1 MEDSTKP
8 AAPPATRW
16 WSMVFFLGGDVA
28 FCVGVG
34 VAVGVSGV
42 MAVLVEGAMV
52 AGGGAWREGL
62 ASWKRGSSI
71 KCPHAARRGRTPVL
85 FVRGSESRE

>member
-28 FCVGVG
+28 FCVGGGVA

-42 MAVLVEGAMV
+42 GAALVEGAMV
-52 AGGGAWREGL
+52 ACW
-62 ASWKRGSSI
+62 WW
-71 KCPHAARRGRTPVL
+71 TW
-85 FVRGSESRE
+85 